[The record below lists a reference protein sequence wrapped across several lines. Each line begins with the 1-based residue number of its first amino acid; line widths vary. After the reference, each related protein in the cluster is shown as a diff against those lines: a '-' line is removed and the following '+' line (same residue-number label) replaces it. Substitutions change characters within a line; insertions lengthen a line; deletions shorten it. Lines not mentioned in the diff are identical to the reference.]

1 MILLGQLEDD
11 LEYSSDE
18 EDDWDEVED
27 STNQGFSVT
36 VDPNATGRS
45 QKCNLCKV
53 SCDPPCKDENVR
65 FAMVPLK
72 S

>member
-45 QKCNLCKV
+45 QKCNRL
-53 SCDPPCKDENVR
+53 
-65 FAMVPLK
+65 
-72 S
+72 